1 MPVGAPHLLD
11 LAVTGLP
18 ALGPDPSGGVRGRP
32 AVLHHNKSPHGWVSL
47 DILQVMAIT
56 KTSHK
61 GACAEN
67 HKTKTHRHR
76 ASAILAIA
84 YLPKQNPVSRQPKFY
99 KKKRR
104 KLRYIELDSKQAFK
118 QHFGGWL
125 VTTDAFDLPRGVPG
139 VQIHLPYLPLA
150 QTSCRRRRTVIT
162 YYSNTPDHDSLR
174 NPCWPVAA
182 TTEDQNRHKM
192 APESDGLVWTP

>member
-1 MPVGAPHLLD
+1 M
-11 LAVTGLP
+11 
-18 ALGPDPSGGVRGRP
+18 
-32 AVLHHNKSPHGWVSL
+32 
-47 DILQVMAIT
+47 
-56 KTSHK
+56 
-61 GACAEN
+61 
-67 HKTKTHRHR
+67 
-76 ASAILAIA
+76 
-84 YLPKQNPVSRQPKFY
+84 
-99 KKKRR
+99 
-104 KLRYIELDSKQAFK
+104 RYIELDSKQAFK

-125 VTTDAFDLPRGVPG
+125 VTTDAFDLPKGVPG

-192 APESDGLVWTP
+192 APESDGLVWTPLGRRFSAPGNGVHLSPALFKGCKYCQRTSVESSTDST